1 MRLGRFALILMILL
15 VTAVAV
21 AEETDPYLWL
31 EEVDGEKALEW
42 VKERGAKDT
51 AELEAV
57 PEFAPIHEKL
67 IEIYNSS
74 DRIPFPSVAG
84 GWIYNFWQD
93 KEHVRGIWRRTTR
106 EEYVKASPNWETVID
121 VDALAE
127 AENENWVWKGSS
139 GLAPDYKHYMINRS
153 RGGGDA
159 TVVREVDTE

>member
-1 MRLGRFALILMILL
+1 MGRTEPASKNWIPREGVTMRLGRFALILMILL

-67 IEIYNSS
+67 IEIG
-74 DRIPFPSVAG
+74 VG
-84 GWIYNFWQD
+84 
-93 KEHVRGIWRRTTR
+93 
-106 EEYVKASPNWETVID
+106 
-121 VDALAE
+121 
-127 AENENWVWKGSS
+127 
-139 GLAPDYKHYMINRS
+139 
-153 RGGGDA
+153 
-159 TVVREVDTE
+159 